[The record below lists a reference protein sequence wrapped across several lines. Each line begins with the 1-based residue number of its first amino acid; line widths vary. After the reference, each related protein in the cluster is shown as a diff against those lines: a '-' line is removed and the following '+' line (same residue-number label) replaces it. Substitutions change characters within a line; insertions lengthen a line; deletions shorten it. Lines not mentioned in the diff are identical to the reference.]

1 MDIYKLLKLNR
12 MIRSNRLKLLLI
24 FFAHMLNKR
33 YYSVRIDPVFA
44 CNLRCRMCYFS
55 KSRKSMPGKFTRE
68 ELELIGK
75 NIFVNALQVVVGC
88 GAEPTLHSDFIYLV
102 ELAKKFGVPHV
113 GLVTN
118 GQLISSEDLEK
129 LSRVGLNELI
139 LSIHG
144 LEKETYETFMVGA
157 SWEKLIQLLEAARQL
172 NSKTKLSFSIRFN
185 VTVNPENV
193 DELERFF
200 DVFSAYPISTLQVRP
215 VMDIG
220 GEYTA
225 SFNSDTLY
233 RYNRVIEKLKIQSK
247 KSGVMLLANTQ
258 NPQYLKIKPNPLI
271 TETYKYI
278 SPQYVIE
285 HDYDWRKESYRQ
297 FLGHNGWHKSVL
309 RKIFLPWSVSEIS
322 DYAERHSGQ
331 YDIL

>member
-1 MDIYKLLKLNR
+1 

-24 FFAHMLNKR
+24 FFAHLLNRR

-55 KSRKSMPGKFTRE
+55 GSRKSMPGKFTRE
-68 ELELIGK
+68 ELGLIGR
-75 NIFVNALQVVVGC
+75 NIFGNALQVMVGC
-88 GAEPTLHSDFIYLV
+88 GAEPTLHPDFIYLV

-118 GQLISSEDLEK
+118 GQLITSDELEK
-129 LSRVGLNELI
+129 LGRAGLNELI

-144 LEKETYETFMVGA
+144 LNKATYETFMVGA
-157 SWEKLIQLLEAARQL
+157 SWEKLIHLLDTLKQLS
-172 NSKTKLSFSIRFN
+172 SKAKLSFSIRLNF
-185 VTVNPENV
+185 TANPDNI

-225 SFNSDTLY
+225 SFTNDDLY
-233 RYNRVIEKLKIQSK
+233 RYNQVIEKLKIQAK
-247 KSGVMLLANTQ
+247 KNGVRLLANTQ
-258 NPQYLKIKPNPLI
+258 NPHYQKIKPNPLVA
-271 TETYKYI
+271 ETYKYI
-278 SPQYVIE
+278 SPLYVVDS
-285 HDYDWRKESYRQ
+285 DYDWRKESYRQ
-297 FLGHNGWHKSVL
+297 FLRHTGWYSSVL
-309 RKIFLPWSVSEIS
+309 RKIFLPWRISEAS
-322 DYAERHSGQ
+322 DFAERYSGQ
-331 YDIL
+331 YDII